1 MLQTDWGRKTTIKRT
16 AEKSLKPIPNRP
28 PAGRPSEN
36 MDDFRQE
43 NAPTCV
49 HRCPLT
55 KPPSSPRDEN
65 STLVTKSKS
74 GMSDKSDPEGT
85 LPRPL
90 DEKHIFVKKGT
101 TSEQTLSDP
110 VAGRRA
116 NCRGRRFQ
124 FSSRDF
130 PKGDSFPDP
139 LHVAVNFTYLEFSYR
154 TIPLRRI
161 RLACRL
167 IAGAKFG
174 RNFRQETRRSVM
186 SVPSQAKKTERF
198 SVR

>member
-1 MLQTDWGRKTTIKRT
+1 
-16 AEKSLKPIPNRP
+16 
-28 PAGRPSEN
+28 
-36 MDDFRQE
+36 
-43 NAPTCV
+43 
-49 HRCPLT
+49 
-55 KPPSSPRDEN
+55 
-65 STLVTKSKS
+65 
-74 GMSDKSDPEGT
+74 MSDKSDPEGT
-85 LPRPL
+85 LPRPP
-90 DEKHIFVKKGT
+90 DEKYIFVKKGT

-130 PKGDSFPDP
+130 PKGDSFSDP
-139 LHVAVNFTYLEFSYR
+139 MLIAASYAYLEFSYR
-154 TIPLRRI
+154 TIPLRQI

-174 RNFRQETRRSVM
+174 RIFRQEMRKSVM

-198 SVR
+198 SVRKSLRCSLAAQICHGSACGAV